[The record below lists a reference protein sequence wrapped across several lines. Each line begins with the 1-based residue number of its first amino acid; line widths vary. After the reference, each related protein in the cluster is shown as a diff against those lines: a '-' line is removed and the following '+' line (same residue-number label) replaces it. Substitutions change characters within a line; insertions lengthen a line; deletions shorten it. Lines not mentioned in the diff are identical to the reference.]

1 MAVSDSVPEKIMY
14 RFRGKHLIT
23 LDHKGR
29 FNVPAKIRKVMEK
42 NYGEE
47 TEVTV
52 SVQEK
57 NYLLVYP
64 VMVSSKIAGKYDGLD
79 ENNPEERESQRTVFM
94 EEEDCE
100 IKSGKILCPAKFR
113 KKVGLK
119 NGDEAVVLG
128 TNRSFEV
135 WPRGLFEET
144 YGPIEL

>member
-1 MAVSDSVPEKIMY
+1 MAVNDSVPEKPFY
-14 RFRGKHLIT
+14 RFRGRHLIT

-47 TEVTV
+47 MEVTV
-52 SVQEK
+52 SVQE

-64 VMVSSKIAGKYDGLD
+64 VIMSSKIAEKYDALD
-79 ENNPEERESQRTVFM
+79 ENDEKKRTTQRVVFM

-100 IKSGKILCPAKFR
+100 IKSGKILCPARFR

-119 NGDEAVVLG
+119 NGDEAVVVG
-128 TNRSFEV
+128 ANRSFEV
-135 WPRGLFEET
+135 WPRGLLEEI
-144 YGPIEL
+144 YGPIEF